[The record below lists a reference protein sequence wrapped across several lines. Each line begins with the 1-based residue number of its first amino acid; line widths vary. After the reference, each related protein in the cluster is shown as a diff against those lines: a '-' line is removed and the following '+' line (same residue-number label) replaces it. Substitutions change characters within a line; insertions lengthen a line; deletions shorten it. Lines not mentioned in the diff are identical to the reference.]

1 MFYFPKDWINLE
13 NQIQVLIV
21 GSGAAGLSLALKL
34 EKLHIPSVIVEGG
47 ELDFTEDSQEIYK
60 GESIAKY
67 IQYKTFY
74 SNKTKINKIINNKFD
89 QGSFLPHMPVLF
101 PHAAIRSNS

>member
-13 NQIQVLIV
+13 KQIQVLIV

-47 ELDFTEDSQEIYK
+47 ELDFTEDSQEIYR
-60 GESIAKY
+60 GETVSKHKLSY
-67 IQYKTFY
+67 GL
-74 SNKTKINKIINNKFD
+74 D
-89 QGSFLPHMPVLF
+89 GSRQRFLGG
-101 PHAAIRSNS
+101 STNCWG